1 MDKKF
6 SWMEDKVNSVFICV
20 CWGLSKSQQT
30 LQRLIKGYLDIV
42 SKSFDVTYTVT
53 IGLSFSS

>member
-1 MDKKF
+1 MEKKF
-6 SWMEDKVNSVFICV
+6 SRMEDQVDSVFISG

-30 LQRLIKGYLDIV
+30 LQRLIKGYLEIV